1 MEFTATLEL
10 PGRLGDN
17 VTEDVNSGL
26 DTELIVTREVLNDD
40 ENAFKVMFT
49 LDISTSV
56 EVEEI
61 GVRLVARV
69 LGNVRLSVGP
79 VVGDNDEVV
88 VVANEDLSI
97 FDVEFT
103 RAVLWAVE
111 GKCEIES

>member
-69 LGNVRLSVGP
+69 LRNVRLSVGP
-79 VVGDNDEVV
+79 VVGI
-88 VVANEDLSI
+88 ANEDLSI